1 MGYIYVRPN
10 LINGKKYVGQAK
22 DIERRNYEWNNL
34 SRPYAGRLINN
45 ARAKYGIE
53 AFGFEILKECEDDEL
68 NYWETYYIKELQS
81 KTPNGYNLT
90 DGGEGTRGYTY
101 TEEQRKKRSEA
112 QKGKIFSDETKK
124 KISKSKKGKPAWN
137 KGKKDIYSEE
147 TRRKISESHIG
158 KPLSEEHKKKVSESL
173 KGRPSGMKGKSHTT
187 EARRKMSDSHMKKP
201 VLQINKD
208 TGEIIKEW
216 EGTREIERELGFYS
230 SGISRCCNG
239 IKKSAYGFI
248 WRFKENAQE

>member
-1 MGYIYVRPN
+1 MGYIYLRKN
-10 LINGKKYVGQAK
+10 LSNGKCYVGQTV
-22 DIERRNYEWNNL
+22 DIKVRQSRWNNL
-34 SRPYAGRLINN
+34 NHPYAGKVINA

-53 AFGFEILKECEDDEL
+53 AFDFEILKECPNEEM
-68 NYWETYYIKELQS
+68 NYWEMYYVKEYNS
-81 KTPNGYNLT
+81 KAPNGYNMT
-90 DGGEGTRGYTY
+90 DGGD
-101 TEEQRKKRSEA
+101 S
-112 QKGKIFSDETKK
+112 IFEMTDETKK
-124 KISKSKKGKPAWN
+124 KISESKKGKPAWN

-147 TRRKISESHIG
+147 TRRKISESRIG

-187 EARRKMSDSHMKKP
+187 ETRRKMSDSHMKKP

-239 IKKSAYGFI
+239 IKKSAYD
-248 WRFKENAQE
+248 FKWAYKEETAQE